1 MWAVISLLPLSAPT
15 ATTARAAPA
24 TIATRK
30 NDCPNRP
37 TNVKWPQEME
47 RLTARVAQVC
57 GENCRRFGI
66 PIDRSGGRSGGGME
80 GRLID
85 CIAPSP
91 NTIRY
96 LLVAPLFT

>member
-1 MWAVISLLPLSAPT
+1 MGSDFAAAAVGADGDDGEGGAGNDCHSK
-15 ATTARAAPA
+15 
-24 TIATRK
+24 K

-66 PIDRSGGRSGGGME
+66 PIDRTGGRAVGME

>member
-15 ATTARAAPA
+15 ATTTRAAPA

-47 RLTARVAQVC
+47 RLTAGVAQVC

-66 PIDRSGGRSGGGME
+66 PIDRSGGRAVGME

>member
-1 MWAVISLLPLSAPT
+1 MGVGSDFAAAAVGADGDDGEGGAGNDCHSK
-15 ATTARAAPA
+15 
-24 TIATRK
+24 K

-66 PIDRSGGRSGGGME
+66 PIDRTGGRAVGT
-80 GRLID
+80 R
-85 CIAPSP
+85 
-91 NTIRY
+91 
-96 LLVAPLFT
+96 VAGWRAA